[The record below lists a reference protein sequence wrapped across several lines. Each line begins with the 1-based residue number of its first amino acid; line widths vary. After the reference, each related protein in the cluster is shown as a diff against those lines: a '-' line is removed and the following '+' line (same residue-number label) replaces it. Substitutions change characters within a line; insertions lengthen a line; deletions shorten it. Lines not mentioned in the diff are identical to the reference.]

1 MKILV
6 MIPGKPP
13 ETRDIEL
20 TNMEWK
26 NLRMVISPMIDGQ
39 FPEHVTVWSSLDNNE
54 PFERL
59 DMFVGETSAI
69 DGVPRNEAATTHYR
83 RATMTNRSGAARP
96 ANADELPA
104 IYGPAVLFG
113 QRVWF

>member
-13 ETRDIEL
+13 ETRELEL
-20 TNMEWK
+20 TNIEWK

-39 FPEHVTVWSSLDNNE
+39 EPEHVTVWSSLDNNA

-59 DMFVGETSAI
+59 DMFVGETSAN
-69 DGVPRNEAATTHYR
+69 DGQPRNEAATTHYR
-83 RATMTNRSGAARP
+83 RATMTGKTPVPTP
-96 ANADELPA
+96 ANPEELPA

-113 QRVWF
+113 RRVWY